1 MRQMII
7 SRKAVVL
14 LLGLLVGALI
24 PWAAVARYTG
34 PEGMVDRHND
44 VKWRV
49 NTLVAMYTGSEGW
62 EEQLTGFVIVQEGMA
77 SAKGEPGSFDPYVG
91 QIALVRSLYD
101 RGDWKGTYLAMN
113 RFMDMLESRDG
124 GISAKA
130 ADAIWDFC
138 YEVTP
143 PALHDVKRHKQ
154 WWDKTVNWEK
164 FFWEE

>member
-1 MRQMII
+1 MKQVII
-7 SRKAVVL
+7 SRTAIVL
-14 LLGLLVGALI
+14 LLCVLVLALI
-24 PWAAVARYTG
+24 PWTAIARYPG
-34 PEGMVDRHND
+34 SEGMVDRQSN
-44 VKWRV
+44 VTWRV
-49 NTLVAMYTGSEGW
+49 KTLVAMYTGSEGW

-77 SAKGEPGSFDPYVG
+77 SAKGEAGSFDPYVG
-91 QIALVRSLYD
+91 QVTLVRSVYD
-101 RGDWKGTYLAMN
+101 RGDWKATYMAMN

-124 GISAKA
+124 DISATA
-130 ADAIWDFC
+130 ADAMWDFC